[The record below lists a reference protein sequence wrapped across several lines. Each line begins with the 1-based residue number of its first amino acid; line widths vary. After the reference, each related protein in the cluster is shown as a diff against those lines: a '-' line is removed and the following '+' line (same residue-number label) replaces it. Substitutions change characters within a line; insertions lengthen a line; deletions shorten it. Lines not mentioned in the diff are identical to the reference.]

1 MIPTRTG
8 HAPKYEIQT
17 SAFRKKREFL
27 SFNQSSKVV
36 SSRLELVMCKGDKNS
51 RDMHNIALFLPEIRH
66 LLSAVE
72 GASSSVSKCAS
83 VLKSD
88 SNDYF
93 RAQMGQSSPGAPLKR
108 SIEAQIFSQDSGIAE
123 RMEDYQDSTQNV
135 KRDTK
140 MLPVEVPYH
149 HTARARSMRRK
160 KSSKKSFPVSG
171 SVTDKGHKRSHVHH
185 NYHDFSNC
193 CTQDNPILPVFEDRR
208 MGKGGIA
215 SPFPIVLHQM
225 LEDADNQS
233 YSDIVSWQTHGRAFH
248 VHDQERF
255 VKEVMPRFFRQTR
268 FSSFQRQLSLYG
280 FLRLTRKGPDH
291 GAYYHELCLR
301 GVPQLSARIQRTR
314 IKGYGVRPA
323 SDPDSEP
330 DFINMP
336 KVGQDTE
343 QMRGGHS
350 AVVTIPSRV
359 SSSNSSAGHSSSS
372 MPALS
377 ASMPLDHMALVQS
390 MTSYQLQQ
398 VSNSMQPIS
407 APPSLAYANATSAGR
422 HDNTGAD
429 DERESMNVAQYHH
442 ETSLTLSSSYGEVY
456 NHLDEQKPTAQ
467 GSLQLKSQQQNIFDI
482 LPNEQDDL
490 VAFLS
495 DVELSEDEGEDQV
508 YRNEDE
514 LGRIF
519 ATKRGGLFHNTVTG
533 PYSGEYFVF

>member
-1 MIPTRTG
+1 
-8 HAPKYEIQT
+8 
-17 SAFRKKREFL
+17 
-27 SFNQSSKVV
+27 
-36 SSRLELVMCKGDKNS
+36 MCKGDKNS
-51 RDMHNIALFLPEIRH
+51 RNMHNIAPFLPELRH

-88 SNDYF
+88 SNDCF
-93 RAQMGQSSPGAPLKR
+93 RTHVDQSSPGAPLKL
-108 SIEAQIFSQDSGIAE
+108 SVPAQIFSHDSSTAE
-123 RMEDYQDSTQNV
+123 RMEDYQNSTQSV
-135 KRDTK
+135 ERDTK
-140 MLPVEVPYH
+140 TLPVEAPHH
-149 HTARARSMRRK
+149 HTVRAHSTRRK
-160 KSSKKSFPVSG
+160 HSNKKSFPVSG

-193 CTQDNPILPVFEDRR
+193 STRDNPILPDFEDRR
-208 MGKGGIA
+208 TGKGGIA

-225 LEDADNQS
+225 LEDADSQS

-291 GAYYHELCLR
+291 GSYYHELCLR
-301 GVPQLSARIQRTR
+301 GVPHLSARIQRTR

-350 AVVTIPSRV
+350 AVMNMPSRV
-359 SSSNSSAGHSSSS
+359 SSSDSCAGHSSSS

-390 MTSYQLQQ
+390 MSAYQLQKI
-398 VSNSMQPIS
+398 STPTQPIT
-407 APPSLAYANATSAGR
+407 APPSFAYANTTSAGR
-422 HDNTGAD
+422 HCSTGAD
-429 DERESMNVAQYHH
+429 AERESMNVAPYHNDL
-442 ETSLTLSSSYGEVY
+442 STLSFSYGEVY
-456 NHLDEQKPTAQ
+456 NNLDEQNPTAR
-467 GSLQLKSQQQNIFDI
+467 GSSQLKSQQQHIFDM
-482 LPNEQDDL
+482 LPSEQDDL

-495 DVELSEDEGEDQV
+495 DVELSGDEGEDQV

-519 ATKRGGLFHNTVTG
+519 ATKRGGLFQNTVTG
-533 PYSGEYFVF
+533 PCSGEYFAF